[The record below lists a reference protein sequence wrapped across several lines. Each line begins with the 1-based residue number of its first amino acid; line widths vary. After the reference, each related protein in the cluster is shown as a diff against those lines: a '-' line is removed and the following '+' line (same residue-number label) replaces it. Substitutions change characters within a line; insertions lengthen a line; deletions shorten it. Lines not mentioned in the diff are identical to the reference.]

1 MHILYYKDKGD
12 DGMLVELNKTIVRG
26 TVTRASL
33 ERALGI
39 KLNLPLYSEANKMAD
54 GLEDYIEEYA
64 IMGNRDMVEKL
75 VMVQEFLYVC

>member
-1 MHILYYKDKGD
+1 
-12 DGMLVELNKTIVRG
+12 MLIELNKTIVRG

-39 KLNLPLYSEANKMAD
+39 KLNLPTYDEAPKMAD
-54 GLEDYIEEYA
+54 GLEEYIEEYA
-64 IMGNRDMVEKL
+64 IMNDKEMVEKL

>member
-1 MHILYYKDKGD
+1 
-12 DGMLVELNKTIVRG
+12 MLVELNKTIVRG

-39 KLNLPLYSEANKMAD
+39 KLNLPVYGEADKMAD
-54 GLEDYIEEYA
+54 GLEEYIEEYA
-64 IMGNRDMVEKL
+64 IMGDRDMVEKL

>member
-1 MHILYYKDKGD
+1 
-12 DGMLVELNKTIVRG
+12 MLVELNKTIVRG

-39 KLNLPLYSEANKMAD
+39 KLNLPLYGEADKMAD

>member
-1 MHILYYKDKGD
+1 
-12 DGMLVELNKTIVRG
+12 MLVELNKTIVRG

-39 KLNLPLYSEANKMAD
+39 KLNLPLYGEADKMAD
-54 GLEDYIEEYA
+54 GLEEYIEEYA
-64 IMGNRDMVEKL
+64 IMGDRDMVEKL